1 MRRMVSSLLAV
12 VGLAIVAVAP
22 ARSANL
28 TTLVTF
34 CMLPNCADGS
44 GPEASLIA
52 DANGNLFGTTTNM
65 ADFRRTFTARCS
77 RSPALAWSFPSPSPV
92 RLERRTV
99 SARVSRRWARSLA
112 GSMPLP
118 QRRDSPALGRCSI
131 IRSNPGTPPRIDF
144 LIQPNRIWTFCSIFR
159 KESLRRF
166 TYTQTKRSFFR
177 NEYPAYVGRVWQKGV
192 NLV

>member
-1 MRRMVSSLLAV
+1 LV
-12 VGLAIVAVAP
+12 VPITFAGTP
-22 ARSANL
+22 GKANCFGQS
-28 TTLVTF
+28 VTA
-34 CMLPNCADGS
+34 LGS
-44 GPEASLIA
+44 Q
-52 DANGNLFGTTTNM
+52 
-65 ADFRRTFTARCS
+65 
-77 RSPALAWSFPSPSPV
+77 
-92 RLERRTV
+92 
-99 SARVSRRWARSLA
+99 LA